1 MSSTGYLKKSLTL
14 ALLGLT
20 LSACA
25 MTKENT
31 GIFRQT
37 ADDEA
42 RVVVEAAAYR
52 NGAQQRVTYNDPRIM
67 EEYVLYRSD
76 QGQAEILFTQTLP
89 MHKRNTALDFDKLIS
104 TSARMWRFNQG
115 QTLTFDESFS
125 VDNRITS
132 FWVQTYRQVEAGRQC
147 AGFSSRWDFRQDDP
161 FYRPSKIM
169 FGYHCAPK
177 GTAFSSADAVAFVK
191 SLDIRG
197 ISVPL
202 PINTAYDLQKSPPAP
217 PAHSEQVANMV
228 LVQDGGGGGGIAG
241 LPEFPLLISRTYQT
255 GDKPCTNC

>member
-31 GIFRQT
+31 SIFRQT

-89 MHKRNTALDFDKLIS
+89 MHKRNTALDFDIS
-104 TSARMWRFNQG
+104 PHVA
-115 QTLTFDESFS
+115 
-125 VDNRITS
+125 
-132 FWVQTYRQVEAGRQC
+132 VQSGP
-147 AGFSSRWDFRQDDP
+147 DP
-161 FYRPSKIM
+161 DVR
-169 FGYHCAPK
+169 
-177 GTAFSSADAVAFVK
+177 
-191 SLDIRG
+191 
-197 ISVPL
+197 
-202 PINTAYDLQKSPPAP
+202 
-217 PAHSEQVANMV
+217 
-228 LVQDGGGGGGIAG
+228 
-241 LPEFPLLISRTYQT
+241 
-255 GDKPCTNC
+255 